1 MEPTTLT
8 VLVVTASILG
18 SVAVDVGVNTV
29 QNWYDTFYQDAF
41 WNSRQIS
48 PELEAQLAKEEADI
62 NRLIRE
68 SDVMNGAAPRL

>member
-8 VLVVTASILG
+8 VLVVTASILS

-29 QNWYDTFYQDAF
+29 QDWYDTFYQDAF
-41 WNSRQIS
+41 WSSRKNS
-48 PELEAQLAKEEADI
+48 PELEAQLAKEEAEI

-68 SDVMNGAAPRL
+68 SDAMNGAAPRL

>member
-29 QNWYDTFYQDAF
+29 QNWYDTFYEDAF
-41 WNSRQIS
+41 WSNRRIS

-68 SDVMNGAAPRL
+68 SDSMNGTAPRL

>member
-41 WNSRQIS
+41 WGNRKNS
-48 PELEAQLAKEEADI
+48 PELEAQLAKEEAEI

-68 SDVMNGAAPRL
+68 SDAVNGAVPRL